1 MNMKEIGRR
10 RSIPKLNRRLEVLQ
24 LVQRARIRGAPAASG
39 LPPGCRVAL
48 IAQLAADSDGRDL
61 VRCVGRRGERHA
73 WCAARANPGVLVLVL
88 VLALVLAVVGTA
100 PPRGSGPTRPR
111 RCSRQRR
118 SQLRRSRLRRGWQR
132 RGRQRRGRFA
142 GCVGCV

>member
-1 MNMKEIGRR
+1 MHMKEIGRR

-61 VRCVGRRGERHA
+61 VRCIGRRGERHA
-73 WCAARANPGVLVLVL
+73 WCAARANPGVLVL
-88 VLALVLAVVGTA
+88 AVIGTA